1 MGVAFGTCGE
11 KRNAYWNLVRNLND
25 GNTLKTRRVWADNI
39 KMDLNDIEGKN
50 VDWVCVV
57 QDKKKM
63 EGCFEDDTELSDS
76 IKCR

>member
-1 MGVAFGTCGE
+1 MSKWKDDEMGVAFGTCGE

-50 VDWVCVV
+50 VDLGLC
-57 QDKKKM
+57 
-63 EGCFEDDTELSDS
+63 GSG
-76 IKCR
+76 